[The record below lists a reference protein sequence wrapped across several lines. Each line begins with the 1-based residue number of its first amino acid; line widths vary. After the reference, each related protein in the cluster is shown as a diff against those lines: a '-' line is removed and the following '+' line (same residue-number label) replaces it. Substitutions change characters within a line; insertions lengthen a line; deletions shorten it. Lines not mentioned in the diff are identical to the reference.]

1 MIEDQKTLR
10 DHVQALLKDVVRPA
24 VHPAAAPLD
33 VTALHLHGEPI
44 PYEEAT
50 ARDFEPFN
58 VGDRW
63 GAPWDT
69 TWFRLQGQVPEDW
82 EGHEVV
88 ARVELGG
95 GGVPPSFT
103 AEGLVYVDGVAT
115 QGLHHEHTT
124 VRIARRAAGGDPV
137 DLHIEAAANPVPPF
151 HSKEWPLLRAEPDGR
166 PMYHLRRAELAVL
179 DTEVEALAFDMH
191 VLLQLYDN
199 VAQQPRH
206 NQLLDA
212 LHEAAKAVDRA
223 DVAGTAKAARA
234 ALAPA
239 LARPATVDHVVTAVG
254 HAHIDTAWLWPA
266 RETRRKCARTFAN
279 QLRLMEDYPEHRF
292 ACSQAQQY
300 AWLRE
305 DHPHL
310 WEQVKARVT
319 SGEWEPVGGMW
330 VEPDTNVPSG
340 ESLVRQVVYGKR
352 FFLDELG
359 VETHELWIPDV
370 FGYSAA
376 LPQIARQA
384 GITALVTQKLS
395 WNTTNRFPH
404 STFVW
409 EGTDG
414 SRIVTHFPPAD
425 TYNGE
430 FRVLEMT
437 NSMGRYAD
445 HGRFDQSLYPF
456 GFGDGGGGPSRRMLE
471 QARRMADLEGL
482 PRVEIGNV
490 APFLAAAED
499 AADRGR
505 LDVWVGE
512 LYLEYH
518 RGTYTTHADVKTGNR
533 RAEEALRAAELWS
546 AAACAAAGDWSAY
559 PGDELEAAW
568 KLVLLNQFHDI
579 IPGSS
584 INWVYDD
591 ARRDLATARATA
603 DEAIRSAQTRLT
615 RSHDGDDDGHTV
627 FNPAGHDRTEVV
639 ELPDGTLGAVAAP
652 ACGWSPATPVDLD
665 DAVHV
670 DPAARTLENGQLK
683 VTWDADGLLTS
694 IHDKAADR
702 EVLADGARGN
712 LLQLH
717 DDHPNAYDAWDIDA
731 TYLDSVVDLTELDS
745 IEVVQAG
752 PLRGEVRT
760 VRRFGASTVR
770 QVMRLDAGSRRLE
783 LHTEADWQES
793 HKLLKVAF
801 PVAIRSPR
809 ATFEIQHGTI
819 ERPTV
824 RNTSWDAARFEVSAH
839 RWAHLGETGYGVAL
853 LNDCKY
859 GYDVQGDVLRLSLL
873 RAPTWPDPEADR
885 GEHRFA
891 YALLPHEGSILDGRV
906 AAEAEAFNLPLQ
918 LVPGTAG
925 TTGGPGSFVRV
936 DRAGV
941 SVEAVK
947 KADRDDA
954 LVVRLCEVSGSRG
967 PVTLTVAAPLTTAV
981 TTDLLERDQSPLPVD
996 GRTVRLHL
1004 NPYELVTLRLTL
1016 A

>member
-1 MIEDQKTLR
+1 VIEDQKTLR
-10 DHVQALLKDVVRPA
+10 DHVEALLKEVVRPA
-24 VHPAAAPLD
+24 VHPATEPLD
-33 VTALHLHGEPI
+33 VTALHLHGEPV
-44 PYEEAT
+44 PYAEAT
-50 ARDFEPFN
+50 QQDFEPFT
-58 VGDRW
+58 VGDMW
-63 GAPWDT
+63 GSPWDT
-69 TWFRLQGQVPEDW
+69 TWFRLRGQVPDDW
-82 EGHEVV
+82 AGREVV

-95 GGVPPSFT
+95 AGTTMVSFT

-115 QGLHHEHTT
+115 QGLHHEHTN
-124 VRIARRAAGGDPV
+124 VRIARQATGSDPV
-137 DLHIEAAANPVPPF
+137 DLYVEAAANPVPPF
-151 HSKEWPLLRAEPDGR
+151 HSKDWPLLRAEPDGR
-166 PMYHLRRAELAVL
+166 PMYQLRRAELAVL

-191 VLLQLYDN
+191 VLLQLYD
-199 VAQQPRH
+199 ATTQQPRH

-212 LHEAAKAVDRA
+212 LHEAATSIDRD

-239 LARPATVDHVVTAVG
+239 LARPATVDHVVTAIG

-266 RETRRKCARTFAN
+266 RETRRKCARSFAN

-300 AWLRE
+300 AWLQE

-310 WEQVKARVT
+310 WEQIKARAT

-425 TYNGE
+425 TYNGS
-430 FRVLEMT
+430 FRVRELAG
-437 NSMGRYAD
+437 SMGRYAD

-456 GFGDGGGGPSRRMLE
+456 GYGDGGGGPSRRMLE

-490 APFLAAAED
+490 APFLAAAEE
-499 AADRGR
+499 AADQGR

-518 RGTYTTHADVKTGNR
+518 RGTYTTHADVKSGNR

-546 AAACAAAGDWSAY
+546 AAACVAAGDWSTY
-559 PGDELEAAW
+559 PAAELEDAW

-591 ARRDLATARATA
+591 ARRDLASARATA
-603 DEAIRSAQTRLT
+603 DEAIAAARSRLAT
-615 RSHDGDDDGHTV
+615 GNGSTV

-639 ELPDGTLGAVAAP
+639 ELPDGTLGAVSAP
-652 ACGWSPATPVDLD
+652 ACGWAPATTVDLGD
-665 DAVHV
+665 TVLVDA
-670 DPAARTLENGQLK
+670 ATRTLENGLLRI
-683 VTWDADGLLTS
+683 TWDADGLLTS
-694 IHDKAADR
+694 VHDKEADR
-702 EVLADGARGN
+702 EVLAPGTRGN

-717 DDHPNAYDAWDIDA
+717 DDHPNAYDAWDVDV
-731 TYLDSVVDLTELDS
+731 TYLDTGVDLTDLAE
-745 IEVVQAG
+745 IEVVQVS
-752 PLRGEVRT
+752 PLRAEVRT
-760 VRRFGASTVR
+760 VRRFGDSTVH
-770 QVMRLDAGSRRLE
+770 QAMRLDAGSRRLE
-783 LHTEADWQES
+783 FHTEIDWHER
-793 HKLLKVAF
+793 HKFLKAAF

-824 RNTSWDAARFEVSAH
+824 RNTSWDAARFEVCAQ

-853 LNDCKY
+853 LNDGKY
-859 GYDVQGDVLRLSLL
+859 GYDVRGDVLRLSLL

-891 YALLPHEGSILDGRV
+891 YALLPHVGTILDGRV

-918 LVPGTAG
+918 LVPGTA
-925 TTGGPGSFVRV
+925 PAGSFVRV
-936 DRAGV
+936 DRPGV
-941 SVEAVK
+941 SIEAVK
-947 KADRDDA
+947 KADRSDF
-954 LVVRLCEVSGSRG
+954 LVVRLCEVAGARG
-967 PVTLTVAAPLTTAV
+967 PVTLTVATPLAAAT
-981 TTDLLERDQSPLPVD
+981 TTDLLERDRTPVPVA
-996 GRTVRLHL
+996 GNTVEIHL
-1004 NPYELVTLRLTL
+1004 NPYELVTLRLTP